1 MATDHNDASKN
12 PGLGIDLKSLTD
24 FSDED
29 PLASLAKPDE
39 KPGNA
44 ARAAGDSVLGSI
56 LDMVA
61 EDGEAE
67 LRAIQAKKAAEEEAA
82 RKAKEEAEAR
92 EKAEIEARLQ
102 AEQLR
107 QQVLEE
113 ERQAQKRAAERA
125 AAIARGE
132 IVEEEPKGPLPPLHL
147 PQKLPPRGASFYAMT
162 VILPSLGIMLVA
174 AVAAMMFTPAP
185 VVPYTPPAKLF
196 VAAPPQPKDAECYEV
211 EDDEEPEDAGVPD
224 AATSDAPKKRT
235 GGSSTKKPPKKGI
248 LDLGGGGKGGIKF

>member
-1 MATDHNDASKN
+1 MSTDHNDANKGLS
-12 PGLGIDLKSLTD
+12 LGIDLKSLTD

-29 PLASLAKPDE
+29 PLASVQKPDE

-44 ARAAGDSVLGSI
+44 ARAAGDSVLGNI

-82 RKAKEEAEAR
+82 RKAKEAAEAK

-102 AEQLR
+102 AEQVR

-113 ERQAQKRAAERA
+113 ERQAQQRAAERA

-147 PQKLPPRGASFYAMT
+147 PQKLPPRGASFYAVT
-162 VILPSLGIMLVA
+162 VALPSMGCMLVA
-174 AVAAMMFTPAP
+174 AVVAMLFTPAP

-196 VAAPPQPKDAECYEV
+196 VAAPVVQDAECYEV
-211 EDDEEPEDAGVPD
+211 DAEPEDAGVVD
-224 AATSDAPKKRT
+224 AGEDKPQIKTPRRGGRRT
-235 GGSSTKKPPKKGI
+235 PGKKGI
-248 LDLGGGGKGGIKF
+248 LDLGGSGKGGITF